1 MFTESVELITVII
14 EGITG
19 VVELITETVELI
31 TETAEGI
38 TVIADENFR
47 LILQLRFK
55 RETTNYAND
64 TNSVVSD

>member
-1 MFTESVELITVII
+1 MELITESIELITVIV

-19 VVELITETVELI
+19 VVELI

-64 TNSVVSD
+64 TNLVVRY

>member
-1 MFTESVELITVII
+1 LITESVEL
-14 EGITG
+14 
-19 VVELITETVELI
+19 
-31 TETAEGI
+31 I

-64 TNSVVSD
+64 TNLVISG